1 MPWENVD
8 RHIHTE
14 VSMNRPRLDFAEI
27 KRAAPIVKVA
37 QLLNLDLKRDTGGFR
52 CPCSSGRGNDR
63 AIKITPGYQN
73 KDGTLGAFY
82 CHGCKASGDC
92 IALYAHIRNVDNYEA
107 AQAIS
112 KHFSVASE
120 PAADPKP
127 REATAKGLQPLDYID
142 VHHEALELLG
152 LSPEVCGVLGAG
164 YAGKGTMN
172 GRVVIPIRTED
183 GTLVGYFGIAT
194 KADQVPLLKFPDNL
208 DERCGVAQP
217 IEAEEPPVQTPKDEL
232 RKLLRVV

>member
-1 MPWENVD
+1 
-8 RHIHTE
+8 
-14 VSMNRPRLDFAEI
+14 MNRPKLDFQAI
-27 KRAAPIVKVA
+27 KQAAPIVKVA
-37 QLLNLDLKRDTGGFR
+37 QLLQLDLKRDTGGFR
-52 CPCSSGRGNDR
+52 CPCPQRDANPR

-82 CHGCKASGDC
+82 CHSCKSSGDC
-92 IALYAHIRNVDNYEA
+92 IALYAHIRDVDNYEA
-107 AQAIS
+107 ALAIS
-112 KHFSVASE
+112 QHFRVASDN
-120 PAADPKP
+120 PATPARQDTDS
-127 REATAKGLQPLDYID
+127 TALKPLDYLD
-142 VHHEALELLG
+142 VHNEVLELLG
-152 LSPEVCGVLGAG
+152 LSPEVCGALGAG

-172 GRVVIPIRTED
+172 GRVVIPIRMED

-194 KADQVPLLKFPDNL
+194 KPDQVPLLKFPDNL